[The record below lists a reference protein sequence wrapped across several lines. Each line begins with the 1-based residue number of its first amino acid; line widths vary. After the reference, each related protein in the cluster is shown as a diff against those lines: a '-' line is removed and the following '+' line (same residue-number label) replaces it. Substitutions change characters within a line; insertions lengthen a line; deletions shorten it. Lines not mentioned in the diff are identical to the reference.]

1 MNEFSSLPL
10 QPELL
15 QAVAALGFEA
25 MTPIQAASLPPM
37 LEGRDVIA
45 QAKTGSGKTAAFGLA
60 LLSRIDA
67 SLVRTQALVLCP
79 TRELA
84 DQVSKDIRRLASTVP
99 NIKLLT
105 LCGGIPLRPQLASL
119 QHPPHIV
126 VGTPG
131 RIQELL
137 QADATHG
144 SALDLSSLTVL
155 VLDEADRM
163 LDMGFEP
170 AIREIVKMMPRQRQT
185 LLFSAT
191 WPDAMRAISKRIQR
205 DPVEVTVDAQ
215 TDAIAQRFF
224 EIAETRRIDA
234 LVAVLLEQSVE
245 SALVFCNT
253 RKDVAEVAEALV
265 KRGFSALA
273 LHGELDQRER
283 EEVLVRFANRSCSVL
298 VATDVAA
305 RGLDIKEL
313 PLVISYELPTD
324 ADAHV
329 HRIGRTGR
337 AGEAGLALHLVAPRE
352 IPRANLIETAL
363 GQPLRWQG
371 LTFTSTNSPPE
382 PMWSTVVIDAGR
394 QDKLRPG
401 DILGALT
408 GDAGLEREAVGKID
422 IFATRSYVAIGQAQA
437 APAMQCLQAKGIKG
451 RKFRLRALR

>member
-1 MNEFSSLPL
+1 MTDFHSLSL
-10 QPELL
+10 QPALL
-15 QAVAALGFEA
+15 QAVDTLGYA
-25 MTPIQAASLPPM
+25 QMTPIQGASLPPM

-45 QAKTGSGKTAAFGLA
+45 QAMTGSGKTAAFGLA
-60 LLSRIDA
+60 LLSKLDPDA
-67 SLVRTQALVLCP
+67 IRAQALVLCP

-84 DQVSKDIRRLASTVP
+84 DQVSKEIRRLASGIP

-119 QHPPHIV
+119 QHPPHVV

-137 QADATHG
+137 QQDALVL
-144 SALDLSSLTVL
+144 SALRVV

-170 AIREIVKMMPRQRQT
+170 AITDILKKAPKQRQT

-191 WPDAMRAISKRIQR
+191 WPDAIRAISKRFQR
-205 DPVEVTVDAQ
+205 DPVTVTVQSSDDG
-215 TDAIAQRFF
+215 DAIAQVFYEVDTPRKL
-224 EIAETRRIDA
+224 DA
-234 LVAVLLEQSVE
+234 LAALLLEYRPE

-253 RKDVAEVAEALV
+253 RKDVAEVADALW
-265 KRGFSALA
+265 KRGFGALA
-273 LHGELDQRER
+273 LHGELEQRDRDET
-283 EEVLVRFANRSCSVL
+283 LVRFANRSCSVL
-298 VATDVAA
+298 IATDVAA

-313 PLVISYELPTD
+313 PLVISFELPTD

-337 AGEAGLALHLVAPRE
+337 AGQKGLALHLVAPRE
-352 IPRANLIETAL
+352 IGRIKAIETQQ
-363 GQPLRWQG
+363 GSPLRWERVSFAPGQ
-371 LTFTSTNSPPE
+371 PPLV
-382 PMWSTVVIDAGR
+382 PAWTTLVIDGGR

-408 GDAGLEREAVGKID
+408 GDAGLPGDAVGKID
-422 IFATRSYVAIGQAQA
+422 IFATRAYVAVRREQIDN
-437 APAMQCLQAKGIKG
+437 AMKRLRAKGIKG
-451 RKFRLRALR
+451 RNFRLRVLD